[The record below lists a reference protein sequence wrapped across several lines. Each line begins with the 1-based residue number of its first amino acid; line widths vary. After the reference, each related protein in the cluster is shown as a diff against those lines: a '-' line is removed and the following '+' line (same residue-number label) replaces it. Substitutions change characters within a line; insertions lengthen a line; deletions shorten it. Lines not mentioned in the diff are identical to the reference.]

1 MATRETL
8 GTSKQGS
15 PRFAFDVGD
24 LTKSPST
31 FPRTGMSKPNR
42 RSYRNLLPLVT
53 FMILALLDSYA
64 PATDIA
70 QNIQQA
76 VEISI

>member
-1 MATRETL
+1 MSEILRSPLPLFL
-8 GTSKQGS
+8 GLECPSQT
-15 PRFAFDVGD
+15 GD
-24 LTKSPST
+24 
-31 FPRTGMSKPNR
+31 R
-42 RSYRNLLPLVT
+42 YRNLFPLVT

-64 PATDIA
+64 PTTDIA